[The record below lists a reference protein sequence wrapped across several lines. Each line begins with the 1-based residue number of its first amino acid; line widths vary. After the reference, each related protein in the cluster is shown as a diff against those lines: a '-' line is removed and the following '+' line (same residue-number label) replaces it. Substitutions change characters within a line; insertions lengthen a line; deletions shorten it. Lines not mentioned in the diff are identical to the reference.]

1 MKVVL
6 SYIHY
11 PMAMGKWFE
20 RALRRRD
27 DIELFTVG
35 PYTGAWIPWQGGMN
49 LPVKYAIPPNLPLPA
64 NGNLPTVPIT
74 WVEQQLPWQPDLW
87 LQVDAGW
94 YLRGRP
100 AHGKNVFIGTDP
112 HCLNYDAQRQLA
124 DTFYCMQ
131 TPYMKAGDEYLPY
144 AYDPTIHYPEEQPQ
158 NYDVCLIGLLY
169 QEREML
175 INELKRKGLRVY
187 YSIGPVFDEYRE
199 IYCQA
204 SIAINWSSQKDLCAR
219 VFEGMAMRRL
229 VVANRVPDMDRLFD
243 EDKDLMA
250 FSSLG
255 EAVEKIMWAMEEKAN
270 ILTVT
275 EQGYKAV
282 ASHTWDARIETILN
296 DL

>member
-20 RALRRRD
+20 RALRRRED
-27 DIELFTVG
+27 VELFTVG
-35 PYTGAWIPWQGGMN
+35 PYTSAWIPWQGGMH
-49 LPVKYAIPPNLPLPA
+49 LPVKYAIPPKLPLGA

-100 AHGKNVFIGTDP
+100 NRGKNVFIGTDP
-112 HCLNYDAQRQLA
+112 HCLNYDAQRELA

-131 TPYMKAGDEYLPY
+131 TPYMKTGDEYLPY

-175 INELKRKGLRVY
+175 INELKRKGLRVHY
-187 YSIGPVFDEYRE
+187 LIGPVFDEYRE

-204 SIAINWSSQKDLCAR
+204 PIAINWSSQQDLCAR
-219 VFEGMAMRRL
+219 VFEGLAMRRL
-229 VVANRVPDMDRLFD
+229 VVANRVPDQERLFD
-243 EDKDLMA
+243 ANQLAPFDTLD
-250 FSSLG
+250 
-255 EAVEKIMWAMEEKAN
+255 EAVSWVMFYMENPRARKETTA
-270 ILTVT
+270 L
-275 EQGYKAV
+275 GYEAV
-282 ASHTWDARIETILN
+282 RPHTWDARIETILN
-296 DL
+296 GHH